1 MKHLFDDFCYMYDL
15 IEALESLQDKGM
27 DRFRIEGLQKHGDG
41 TTTTPDGSFYLDL
54 TIGDLQR
61 CMEKTFEYICYVK
74 ASRKLNND
82 EDI

>member
-1 MKHLFDDFCYMYDL
+1 MRHLFDDFCYMYDL
-15 IEALESLQDKGM
+15 IEALQSLQNKGM
-27 DRFRIEGLQKHGDG
+27 DRFRVVGSQKHGEE
-41 TTTTPDGSFYLDL
+41 TAVEPDGAFFLDL

-61 CMEKTFEYICYVK
+61 CMESTFEYICYVK